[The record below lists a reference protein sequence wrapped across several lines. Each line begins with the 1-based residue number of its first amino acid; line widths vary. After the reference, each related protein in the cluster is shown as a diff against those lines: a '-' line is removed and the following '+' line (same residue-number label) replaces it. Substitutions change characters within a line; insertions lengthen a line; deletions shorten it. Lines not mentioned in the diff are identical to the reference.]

1 MDALK
6 DFRAKDMIEQITL
19 LDQIRETGDTAAV
32 PALFDLYAHP
42 VGDQA
47 VDEMVYHAL
56 FDLLGGQYDRIQEGM
71 NHGSPEVQLLCV
83 RRATEE
89 KADSL
94 KAPLVALL
102 GATESVELA
111 GEIIRALAQ
120 YKDATLVDTLLP
132 FLRHD
137 DYTVVAW
144 ALRALTNIH
153 SPAVRDILVRLIDN
167 SDEVKGT
174 AMGCDLRTAL
184 LVEGVA
190 GFTDAA
196 TVDYLI
202 GHIHHGNPSF
212 RRVVLSALGSMGEV
226 VLPALEKTLESGDKD
241 EKIMAAN
248 ILGLTGHKKAADILV
263 AHLEGATDPNLRF
276 AMYEALGRINSLR
289 SVIGL
294 ADGLAEQDELVLIAV
309 VTALDHLA
317 NPGVVKVVTEALDKG
332 GSQAEHIVR
341 AIATT
346 RARNLFAALYGD
358 GRHNAM
364 LLAAIQSSGDP
375 EVKRLFKAMLEKIG
389 SAGAKADAAKLEGA
403 AASVPASGK
412 RLLAA
417 DDSKAMLF
425 FYKGVAADLGME
437 LVTAED
443 GKQAHDH
450 LQIDSD
456 FVLVITDMNMPN
468 MDGIELTRAI
478 RANPALAKLPVLM
491 ATTESE
497 KSQSDLARAAGVTDF
512 ITKPFGKEDF
522 KAKVAALLK

>member
-1 MDALK
+1 MDDLK
-6 DFRAKDMIEQITL
+6 DFREKDMIEQITL
-19 LDQIRETGDTAAV
+19 LDQIREAGNTAAI
-32 PALFDLYAHP
+32 PALFDLYADP

-56 FDLLGGQYDRIQEGM
+56 FDLLAGQHDRLKEGLD
-71 NHGSPEVQLLCV
+71 HGAPTVQLLCV

-102 GATESVELA
+102 GKTDNMELV

-120 YKDATLVDTLLP
+120 YKDAALVDTLLP

-153 SPAVRDILVRLIDN
+153 SPAVRDVLIERID
-167 SDEVKGT
+167 SSAEVKGT
-174 AMGCDLRTAL
+174 ATGCDLRTAL
-184 LVEGVA
+184 MVEGVA
-190 GFTDAA
+190 GYTDTA

-202 GHIHHGNPSF
+202 DHIHHGNPSF

-226 VLPALEKTLESGDKD
+226 TLPALEKTLAGGNKD

-263 AHLEGATDPNLRF
+263 AHLEGPTDANLRF

-294 ADGLAEQDELVLIAV
+294 ADGLAEQDELVLLAV
-309 VTALDHLA
+309 VAALDHLA
-317 NPGVVKVVTEALDKG
+317 NPGVMKTVTEALDKG
-332 GSQAEHIVR
+332 GSQAEHIAR

-346 RARNLFAALYGD
+346 RAKNLFAALYGD
-358 GRHNAM
+358 GKHSAM
-364 LLAAIQSSGDP
+364 VIKAIQDSGDA
-375 EVKRLFKAMLEKIG
+375 EVKRLFKGMLENVG
-389 SAGAKADAAKLEGA
+389 SAGAKADAAQLDVA
-403 AASVPASGK
+403 AGVTPASGQ

-437 LVTAED
+437 LVAVED
-443 GKQAHDH
+443 GKQAHNH
-450 LQIDSD
+450 LLIDSD

-468 MDGIELTRAI
+468 MDGIELTKAI
-478 RANPALAKLPVLM
+478 RANPILAGLPVLM

-497 KSQSDLARAAGVTDF
+497 KSQSDLAKAAGVTDF

-522 KAKVAALLK
+522 KAKVAAMLK

>member
-19 LDQIRETGDTAAV
+19 LDQIKEAGDTTAV
-32 PALFDLYAHP
+32 PALFDLYANP

-56 FDLLGGQYDRIQEGM
+56 FGLLAGQHDRIKEGLD
-71 NHGSPEVQLLCV
+71 HGAPEVQLLCV

-89 KADSL
+89 KAEAL

-102 GATESVELA
+102 AKTDSIELA
-111 GEIIRALAQ
+111 GEIIRALSQ
-120 YKDATLVDTLLP
+120 YKDATLIDTLLP

-153 SPAVRDILVRLIDN
+153 SPAVRDVLIERID
-167 SDEVKGT
+167 SSPEAKGT
-174 AMGCDLRTAL
+174 ATGCDLRIAL
-184 LVEGVA
+184 MVEGVA
-190 GFTDAA
+190 GYTDSA

-202 GHIHHGNPSF
+202 DHIHHGNPSF

-226 VLPALEKTLESGDKD
+226 VLPALEKTLEGGNKD

-263 AHLEGATDPNLRF
+263 ANLEGATDPNLRF
-276 AMYEALGRINSLR
+276 AMYEALGRINSIR

-294 ADGLAEQDELVLIAV
+294 ADGLTEQDELALIAV
-309 VTALDHLA
+309 VTALDHLT
-317 NPGVVKVVTEALDKG
+317 NPGVVKAVTEALDKG
-332 GSQAEHIVR
+332 GSQAEHIAR

-346 RARNLFAALYGD
+346 RAKNLFAALYGA
-358 GRHNAM
+358 GKHNAM
-364 LLAAIQSSGDP
+364 LLAAIQASGDP
-375 EVKRLFKAMLEKIG
+375 EVKRIFKALLEKSDG
-389 SAGAKADAAKLEGA
+389 ASAKADAAKLDTA
-403 AASVPASGK
+403 AAGASASGR

-437 LVTAED
+437 LVAVED

-456 FVLVITDMNMPN
+456 FALVITDMNMPN
-468 MDGIELTRAI
+468 MDGIELTRSI
-478 RANPALAKLPVLM
+478 RANPSLAGLPVLM

-497 KSQSDLARAAGVTDF
+497 KSQSDLAKAAGVTDF

-522 KAKVAALLK
+522 KAKVAAMLK

>member
-6 DFRAKDMIEQITL
+6 DFRNKDMIEQITM
-19 LDQIRETGDTAAV
+19 LDQIRESGNAAAI
-32 PALFDLYAHP
+32 PALFDLYAEP

-56 FDLLGGQYDRIQEGM
+56 FGLLAGQHDQIKDGLG
-71 NHGSPEVQLLCV
+71 HGSPEVQLLCV

-89 KADSL
+89 KAEAL
-94 KAPLVALL
+94 KVPLVELL
-102 GATESVELA
+102 GKTTEIGLA

-120 YKDATLVDTLLP
+120 YKDSTLVDTLLP
-132 FLRHD
+132 FLNHD

-144 ALRALTNIH
+144 AVHALTNIH
-153 SPAVRDILVRLIDN
+153 SPAVRDILIARIDN
-167 SDEVKGT
+167 SAEIKGT
-174 AMGCDLRTAL
+174 DEGCDLRTAM
-184 LVEGVA
+184 VVDGVA
-190 GFTDAA
+190 GYTDAA

-212 RRVVLSALGSMGEV
+212 RRVILGALGSMGEV
-226 VLPALEKTLESGDKD
+226 TLPALEKTLEKGDKD

-248 ILGLTGHKKAADILV
+248 ILGLTGHKKAADSLV

-276 AMYEALGRINSLR
+276 AMYEALGRINSIR

-332 GSQAEHIVR
+332 GTQAEHIAK
-341 AIATT
+341 AIVTT
-346 RARNLFAALYGD
+346 RAKNLFAALYGE
-358 GRHNAM
+358 GKHSAV
-364 LLAAIQSSGDP
+364 LLAAIQASGDA
-375 EVKRLFKAMLEKIG
+375 EVKRIFKGMLEKIG
-389 SAGAKADAAKLEGA
+389 NAGAKADAAKLAAGTTAAPGA
-403 AASVPASGK
+403 GK

-437 LVTAED
+437 MVTVVD

-450 LQIDSD
+450 LQIDND
-456 FVLVITDMNMPN
+456 FVLIITDMNMPN
-468 MDGIELTRAI
+468 MDGIELTKAI
-478 RANPALAKLPVLM
+478 RANPTLASLPILM

-522 KAKVAALLK
+522 KAKVEAMLK

>member
-1 MDALK
+1 MDSLK

-19 LDQIRETGDTAAV
+19 LDQIREAGETAAI
-32 PALFDLYAHP
+32 PALFDLYANP
-42 VGDQA
+42 IGDQA
-47 VDEMVYHAL
+47 VDEMIYHAL
-56 FDLLGGQYDRIQEGM
+56 FGLLAGQHARIEEGLA
-71 NHGSPEVQLLCV
+71 HGSPAVQLLCV
-83 RRATEE
+83 RRAGEE
-89 KADSL
+89 KAEAL
-94 KAPLVALL
+94 KDPLVALL
-102 GATESVELA
+102 GKTASVELA
-111 GEIIRALAQ
+111 GEILRALAQ
-120 YKDATLVDTLLP
+120 YKDASLIDTLLP

-153 SPAVRDILVRLIDN
+153 TPAVRDLLIERIDN
-167 SDEVKGT
+167 SAEVKGA

-184 LVEGVA
+184 MVEGVA
-190 GFTDAA
+190 GFTDSA

-212 RRVVLSALGSMGEV
+212 RRVVLAALGSMGEV
-226 VLPALEKTLESGDKD
+226 ALPALEKTLEAGDKD

-263 AHLEGATDPNLRF
+263 AHLEAATEPNLRF

-289 SVIGL
+289 SIIGL
-294 ADGLAEQDELVLIAV
+294 ADGLAEPEELVLIAV
-309 VTALDHLA
+309 VTALDHLV
-317 NPGVVKVVTEALDKG
+317 NPGVIKAVNEALDKG
-332 GSQAEHIVR
+332 GSQAEHIAK
-341 AIATT
+341 AIATS
-346 RARNLFAALYGD
+346 RAKNLFAALYGD
-358 GRHNAM
+358 GTYRALVM
-364 LLAAIQSSGDP
+364 QAIHSSADA
-375 EVKRLFKAMLEKIG
+375 EIKRIFKALLDKVG
-389 SAGAKADAAKLEGA
+389 SDEAKADAAKLDA
-403 AASVPASGK
+403 AAAGAPAAGK

-437 LVTAED
+437 MVTVAD

-478 RANPALAKLPVLM
+478 RANAALAGLPILM

-497 KSQSDLARAAGVTDF
+497 KSQADLARTAGVTDF

-522 KAKVAALLK
+522 KAKVTAMLK